1 MVEYQSHHGAHDEY
15 QADCHRRYL
24 AHVAAIHAKP
34 ECLQQLAGDPFG
46 HDSDAVHWGHVGDLG
61 RIETGLDEFL
71 EIFV

>member
-1 MVEYQSHHGAHDEY
+1 MNTKQTAIDAH
-15 QADCHRRYL
+15 L
-24 AHVAAIHAKP
+24 AHVAAIHAKL

-61 RIETGLDEFL
+61 RAETGLDEFL